1 MADIAVIKTGG
12 KQYIVHSGQKIKI
25 EKLSTK
31 EGGEVV
37 FEEVL
42 LLDNEKKT
50 EIGTPTVK
58 GAQVKGKLLKQ
69 AKAKKVIVF
78 KFKAKKREKTK
89 KGHRQPYSE
98 VEILTI
104 EEK

>member
-1 MADIAVIKTGG
+1 
-12 KQYIVHSGQKIKI
+12 
-25 EKLSTK
+25 
-31 EGGEVV
+31 V

-42 LLDNEKKT
+42 LIDDGKKT
-50 EIGTPTVK
+50 HIGSPK
-58 GAQVKGKLLKQ
+58 IEGAQVKGKVLKQ

-98 VEILTI
+98 VEILKI
-104 EEK
+104 EKK